1 MGFIMVEF
9 FVVLLSGLVA
19 ISNLALA
26 KPCNPKF
33 NYAVKEVHNPPRQW
47 TRVKDAPKDSM
58 LLLRIGLKMDRW
70 DELERHLYEGRCYSN
85 CYFLFLVI
93 LLGSGERNRVFC
105 LWTARVSFE
114 SYERNLI
121 LVLHSIVQICL

>member
-1 MGFIMVEF
+1 MVEF

-85 CYFLFLVI
+85 ATFVFDYFTAKWRAESSLLFMDGKS
-93 LLGSGERNRVFC
+93 LL
-105 LWTARVSFE
+105 
-114 SYERNLI
+114 
-121 LVLHSIVQICL
+121 